1 MGTQS
6 DSHSSLDNYS
16 AAHSN
21 SSLQKIMI
29 AKLEFELDSCCS
41 NTICNILTKQKESGM
56 IDDFEVKTED
66 KKVCVSTCKLD
77 QTQVTELLKEGAKHV
92 KYLGDCGSHETAMKP
107 CCH

>member
-1 MGTQS
+1 MLNHTT
-6 DSHSSLDNYS
+6 YV
-16 AAHSN
+16 
-21 SSLQKIMI
+21 
-29 AKLEFELDSCCS
+29 F
-41 NTICNILTKQKESGM
+41 TESGM